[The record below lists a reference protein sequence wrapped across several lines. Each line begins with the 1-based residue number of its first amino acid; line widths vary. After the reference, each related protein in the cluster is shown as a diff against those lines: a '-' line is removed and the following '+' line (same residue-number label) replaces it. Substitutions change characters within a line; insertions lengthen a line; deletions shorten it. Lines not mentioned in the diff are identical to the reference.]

1 MSKLWTERQE
11 ACFYASRLN
20 LLSVPGN
27 HIVSCKA
34 EPSAF
39 GMKRTVAVPLG
50 HAGAVGP
57 DAGSAAGGG
66 GAAGYDEQSAR
77 PLR

>member
-1 MSKLWTERQE
+1 MPANRPFKSAR
-11 ACFYASRLN
+11 
-20 LLSVPGN
+20 
-27 HIVSCKA
+27 
-34 EPSAF
+34 SAF
-39 GMKRTVAVPLG
+39 GTKRTGAVPLG